1 MTATHTDQDFS
12 LRLRKE
18 TGRAHRSA
26 EGAGYLAALTAG
38 ELDREGYALLVAQ
51 HYFIYEV
58 LESAADVMRADPVA
72 GPFAAPELTR
82 LPELAADLEFLL
94 GSGWRD
100 RIEATP
106 GTLDYRARMTA
117 TCFDDPAGFVAH
129 HYTRYLG
136 DLSGGFYIGDAIRA
150 GYRLET
156 DGTRFY
162 RFDALGDPAAFK
174 DRYRALLDAAPWDR
188 TVQDRLID
196 EVLIAYD
203 LNNRVFADLHRL
215 TSG

>member
-1 MTATHTDQDFS
+1 MTATHTDQAFA
-12 LRLRKE
+12 LRLRRE

-26 EGAGYLAALTAG
+26 EGAGYLAALTSG
-38 ELDREGYALLVAQ
+38 QLDREGYALLVAQ

-58 LESAADVMRADPVA
+58 LESAAEVMRADPVA

-82 LPELAADLEFLL
+82 LPELVADLEFLL
-94 GSGWRD
+94 GAGWRD

-117 TCFDDPAGFVAH
+117 TCFGDPAGFVAH

-136 DLSGGFYIGDAIRA
+136 DLSGGFHIGDAVRA
-150 GYRLET
+150 AYGLGV

-162 RFDALGDPAAFK
+162 RFDTLGDPDEFK
-174 DRYRALLDAAPWDR
+174 NRYRALLDAAPWDR
-188 TVQDRLID
+188 AVQDRLIA
-196 EVLIAYD
+196 EVLVAYD

-215 TSG
+215 TSS